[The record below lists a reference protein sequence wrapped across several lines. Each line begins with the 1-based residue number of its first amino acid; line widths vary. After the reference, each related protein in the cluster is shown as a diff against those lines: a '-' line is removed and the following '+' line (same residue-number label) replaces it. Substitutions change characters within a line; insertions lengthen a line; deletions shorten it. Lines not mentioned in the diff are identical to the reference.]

1 VPAEDDPE
9 TVPNSATVL
18 RAVADLHFTVDEDGT
33 RRLQSTAFN
42 PSSDGSGTSVV
53 IAELMGSTPA
63 GDARQPRDIL
73 DAFPNDEVWWL
84 TGGETREAGV
94 TAGGH
99 ALGLKPD
106 PTPEEPGHANITWP
120 PELTRSKAHKV
131 RRRLADLARQLAP
144 EDSGQSAGAS

>member
-1 VPAEDDPE
+1 MPAEDDPE
-9 TVPNSATVL
+9 NVPDDATVL
-18 RAVADLHFTVDEDGT
+18 RAVADLHFAVGDDGT

-53 IAELMGSTPA
+53 IAELMGVTP
-63 GDARQPRDIL
+63 GGNARQPLDIL
-73 DAFPNDEVWWL
+73 QAFPDHEAWWL
-84 TGGETREAGV
+84 TGGETRDAGV
-94 TAGGH
+94 HAGGH

-120 PELTRSKAHKV
+120 PELTGGKAHKV

-144 EDSGQSAGAS
+144 GDSGQSDGAS